1 MFTTEVPVFPS
12 TVVARLIDAN
22 HGLRYRKGITSM
34 GFLVES
40 TINRSD
46 KLRYVERFAALHGL
60 KFLGRGA
67 FASAWKMLDGRV
79 LKIGSEEDDAY
90 HFNVWCMNNRGAPG
104 VPNVYEVRRVPGG
117 WYCVMERITTAE
129 SLGEWSP
136 PEEVWEAVHAFANAT
151 GSSCDDVHQ
160 GNWGQTCDG
169 RFVTIDPTSDSSCG
183 LPPAERLP
191 RNPPKRQYGPQPRGA
206 ARWH

>member
-1 MFTTEVPVFPS
+1 MFHP
-12 TVVARLIDAN
+12 TVVARLIEAN

-40 TINRSD
+40 TILRSE

-60 KFLGRGA
+60 KFLGLGA
-67 FASAWKMLDGRV
+67 FASAWAMPDGRV
-79 LKIGSEEDDAY
+79 LKIGCEEDDAY
-90 HFNVWCMNNRGAPG
+90 HFNVWCMENRGKLG
-104 VPNVYEVRRVPGG
+104 VPRVYEVRRVPGG

-136 PEEVWEAVHAFANAT
+136 PEEVWEAAHAFAADS
-151 GSSCDDVHQ
+151 GSDCDDVHQ
-160 GNWGQTCDG
+160 GNWGQTSDG
-169 RFVTIDPTSDSSCG
+169 RFVVIDPTSDSSCG
-183 LPPAERLP
+183 LPPAQPLP
-191 RNPPKRQYGPQPRGA
+191 RAVPKRVYGPPQRGA